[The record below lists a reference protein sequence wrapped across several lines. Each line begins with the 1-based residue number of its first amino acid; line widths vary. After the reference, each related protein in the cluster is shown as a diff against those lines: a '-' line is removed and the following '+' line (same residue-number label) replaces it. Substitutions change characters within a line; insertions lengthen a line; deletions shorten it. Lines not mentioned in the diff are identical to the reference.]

1 MFESIFTST
10 ADNSINISQAAIS
23 LGASIVIGVIIAI
36 VYMYISKK
44 EGYQKNFIIGL
55 LMLPAVVSVVILLVG
70 SNVARA
76 FSMAGAFA
84 LVRFRSAPGSAKDIS
99 IVFFTMAAGLACGLG
114 YVTFAAA
121 FTAVMLLLLIL
132 ISALGFVDR
141 NEGRKQLKIVIPE
154 SLNYNSVF
162 DDLFDS
168 FPFYDNATK
177 DVEKKLYG
185 RKAAHM
191 MKTDI
196 KEKSDGY
203 ELVMDLPGFTKDEV
217 QVTLE
222 NGYLTVEAEKG
233 LDKDEKEK
241 ETGHYIRK
249 ERYAGAMSRSFYVGE
264 NVEQEDVKAEFK
276 HGILKLFVPKKEAKP
291 AVEKK
296 NHIAI
301 EG

>member
-55 LMLPAVVSVVILLVG
+55 LMLPAVVSVVLVG

-132 ISALGFVDR
+132 ISAFGFADR
-141 NEGRKQLKIVIPE
+141 NVGRKQLKIVIPE

-162 DDLFDS
+162 DDLFDKYTS
-168 FPFYDNATK
+168 ENRLNK
-177 DVEKKLYG
+177 V
-185 RKAAHM
+185 
-191 MKTDI
+191 KTTNM
-196 KEKSDGY
+196 GTMY
-203 ELVMDLPGFTKDEV
+203 ELTYEIRLKNDD
-217 QVTLE
+217 
-222 NGYLTVEAEKG
+222 AEK
-233 LDKDEKEK
+233 DFIDELRVRN
-241 ETGHYIRK
+241 GNLNI
-249 ERYAGAMSRSFYVGE
+249 SVGIMPE
-264 NVEQEDVKAEFK
+264 NSVSA
-276 HGILKLFVPKKEAKP
+276 L
-291 AVEKK
+291 
-296 NHIAI
+296 N
-301 EG
+301 